1 MKGLAQI
8 EKGIGKLKIDC
19 FKNECR
25 KESII
30 GIAAIFWNVICIGYL
45 NHEKDIS
52 TSYFFNEVVAFYLLH
67 CQLNRST
74 KEVDFITLVVF
85 VAFFRGKI
93 MHVETIVVLTSKR
106 Y

>member
-30 GIAAIFWNVICIGYL
+30 GIAAIFWNVICIGCL

-52 TSYFFNEVVAFYLLH
+52 TSSFSNKVVAFYLLH
-67 CQLNRST
+67 CQPNRST
-74 KEVDFITLVVF
+74 KEVDFITLVAF
-85 VAFFRGKI
+85 VTFLRGKI
-93 MHVETIVVLTSKR
+93 CILR
-106 Y
+106 L

>member
-45 NHEKDIS
+45 NYEKDIS

-67 CQLNRST
+67 CQPNRST

-85 VAFFRGKI
+85 VAFFQGKI